1 VPPVGVEPNNV
12 EVGVFEQTV
21 CGAEI
26 SLFKTGRSAA
36 IANTFEKLPAQ
47 FPDDTIRLIHVGV
60 KTGSAVI
67 D

>member
-1 VPPVGVEPNNV
+1 MPPVGVEPNNV

-36 IANTFEKLPAQ
+36 IAKTLEKVPGQLPET
-47 FPDDTIRLIHVGV
+47 TILLIHVGL
-60 KTGSAVI
+60 KMGSAVM